1 MVRPAV
7 KTLLVVGS
15 RCDRAERVGLRET
28 AGWRLVC
35 FSRALAGAIIL
46 MAASFP
52 ASGQG
57 TTEAPKVSVV
67 QPKPQAVTNFVE
79 LTGNAAAVNSVKL
92 VARVEGYLEAQN
104 FVDGAVVKKDDLL
117 FTVQQDQYKAQL
129 IQAQAQ
135 VQEANAGIEYAR
147 TEIVRYKALVKQEA
161 AAQTEVDHWVF
172 EKASAEA
179 KLLSAQAQVTLAKL
193 NLDYTEIRAPFD
205 GQMSKA
211 QIYPGNLV
219 GGVGQQSTELAE
231 IYQLD
236 PIYVVANLSE
246 QDLLKIRSNINQ
258 ARVTLAQLVK
268 VPIEV
273 ALQDETEFK
282 RRGTLEY
289 VAPALDPAT
298 GTLLVRGKLANPNR
312 DLLPGF
318 FVRVR
323 LPMERGAQNALL
335 VPDRALQE
343 DQGGRYLLVVNKD
356 DVVEK
361 RYVQLGEVLGGLR
374 VITSGITAEDR
385 VVVGDLWRVNPG
397 QKVSPQLTSIDTSG
411 ARP

>member
-1 MVRPAV
+1 
-7 KTLLVVGS
+7 
-15 RCDRAERVGLRET
+15 
-28 AGWRLVC
+28 
-35 FSRALAGAIIL
+35 